1 MKFPKTN
8 NSVTQL
14 AALQVLR
21 QDTRNNPVMLM
32 GGNIRPQQQLH
43 QRTIRT
49 NINFVST
56 IYLYLWTLD
65 LQRQLACVTFHSQV
79 SPHTSDLIA
88 SSIFATICMPTIS
101 SFVVRKGND

>member
-1 MKFPKTN
+1 M
-8 NSVTQL
+8 TQL

-56 IYLYLWTLD
+56 TYLTSLWTLD
-65 LQRQLACVTFHSQV
+65 LQRQLACVIFHSRV
-79 SPHTSDLIA
+79 SHHTSDLIV
-88 SSIFATICMPTIS
+88 SSIFAAIYM
-101 SFVVRKGND
+101 FR